1 MLKIVDNDLKMT
13 IVTMLSE
20 QKKNVPTIN
29 KTDKSQ
35 QINTKYKK

>member
-20 QKKNVPTIN
+20 QKKNVPAIN